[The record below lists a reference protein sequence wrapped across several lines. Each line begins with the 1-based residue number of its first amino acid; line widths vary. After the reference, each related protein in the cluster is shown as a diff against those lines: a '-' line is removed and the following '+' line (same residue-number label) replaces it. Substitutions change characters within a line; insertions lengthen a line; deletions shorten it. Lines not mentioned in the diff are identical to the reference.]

1 MVKLYTLEDLIMN
14 AAKNISVSFRVSER
28 FKRLLDAAAARERRS
43 RTNMLETLLFG
54 FCEEHDIKAPTEAA
68 EEKGKSR
75 MKKLK

>member
-1 MVKLYTLEDLIMN
+1 MVKLYTCEDLAMT

-43 RTNMLETLLFG
+43 RTNMLEILLFG
-54 FCEEHDIKAPTEAA
+54 FCEEHDIKVPTDAA
-68 EEKGKSR
+68 EEKSKSR